1 MPRKKKKFID
11 NKSAVTFHLVHR
23 SQRDPLLAD
32 EDKPQHVLQ
41 QVSAST
47 EKRREEQR
55 KFGVYFEDEYDY
67 LQHLKEPGQ
76 AVLEPTVSRVR
87 IKKAEVTDE
96 PQPEETPKLQLPAS
110 VFPSEQEEDVGM
122 LNKAAPLVGP
132 QLDWD
137 PDIVAALDE
146 DFNYDDPNNALEDD
160 FIAMATAAPT
170 GEEEE
175 VDSDGEYPSDECEME
190 SDEEGSSE
198 GMTYRTTKSRFTE
211 YSITSSVMRRNDGL
225 TLLDDRFEKL
235 YEEYDDDEM
244 GPLDHEELTGTVQQD
259 SLVLN
264 SILQEYEKKKE
275 ESIIRRLDPEREGME
290 EEGDEDEEVSSESE
304 SEEDDLVRVVTE
316 QPKEKWDCESILS
329 TYSSIYNHPTVI
341 KDPPKPKKGKQIIL
355 SQKSGIPIGV
365 LSSKGVTKKQLEELD
380 RMDEEEEGSSEEED
394 EEEGERRSAPARRKG
409 ETPEEK
415 KQRKQAVK
423 AERRERRMEK
433 KANKLAFK
441 EEVSRQEKVVMNQR
455 NLKGIKLA

>member
-11 NKSAVTFHLVHR
+11 NKNAVTFHLVHR
-23 SQRDPLLAD
+23 SQRDPLQAD

-41 QVSAST
+41 EVSASI

-55 KFGVYFEDEYDY
+55 KYGVYFEDEYDY

-76 AVLEPTVSRVR
+76 AVLEPSVSKVN
-87 IKKAEVTDE
+87 IKRAEDTNE
-96 PQPEETPKLQLPAS
+96 PQPEETPRLQLPAS

-122 LNKAAPLVGP
+122 LNKAVPLVGP

-146 DFNYDDPNNALEDD
+146 DFNYNDPDNMLEDD
-160 FIAMATAAPT
+160 FISMATAAPQD
-170 GEEEE
+170 EEEE
-175 VDSDGEYPSDECEME
+175 DVDSDGEYPSDECEME
-190 SDEEGSSE
+190 SEEEGSDE
-198 GMTYRTTKSRFTE
+198 GLTYRTTKSRFTE
-211 YSITSSVMRRNDGL
+211 YSITSSVMRRNEGL

-264 SILQEYEKKKE
+264 NILQEYEKKKE
-275 ESIIRRLDPEREGME
+275 ESIIRRLDPEREGLEGEGE
-290 EEGDEDEEVSSESE
+290 EDVSSESE
-304 SEEDDLVRVVTE
+304 SEEEDLVKMVTE

-329 TYSSIYNHPTVI
+329 TYSTLYNHPTVI

-365 LSSKGVTKKQLEELD
+365 LGGKGLTKKQLEELD
-380 RMDEEEEGSSEEED
+380 NMDEEQESSED
-394 EEEGERRSAPARRKG
+394 EEESERRPTPARRKG
-409 ETPEEK
+409 ETAEEK

-441 EEVSRQEKVVMNQR
+441 DEVSRQEKVVMNQR

>member
-11 NKSAVTFHLVHR
+11 NKNAVTFHLVHR

-41 QVSAST
+41 EVSASS

-55 KFGVYFEDEYDY
+55 KYGVYFEDEYDY
-67 LQHLKEPGQ
+67 LQHLKEPGE
-76 AVLEPTVSRVR
+76 AVLEPIVSRVS
-87 IKKAEVTDE
+87 IKGAEVTE
-96 PQPEETPKLQLPAS
+96 PHLDETPKLQLPAS

-137 PDIVAALDE
+137 PDLVAALDD
-146 DFNYDDPNNALEDD
+146 DFNYDDPDNVLEDD
-160 FIAMATAAPT
+160 FIAMATAGPS
-170 GEEEE
+170 GKEEEA
-175 VDSDGEYPSDECEME
+175 DDCSDEEYPSDECEME
-190 SDEEGSSE
+190 SEDEEEDGSSE

-211 YSITSSVMRRNDGL
+211 YSITSSVMRRNEGL
-225 TLLDDRFEKL
+225 TLLDDRFEKM
-235 YEEYDDDEM
+235 YEEYDDDEV

-264 SILQEYEKKKE
+264 NILQEYEKKKE
-275 ESIIRRLDPEREGME
+275 ESVIRRLDPVREGME
-290 EEGDEDEEVSSESE
+290 GEGEEGVSSESE
-304 SEEDDLVRVVTE
+304 SEEDELVKMVTE

-365 LSSKGVTKKQLEELD
+365 LGSKGLTKKQLEEQD
-380 RMDEEEEGSSEEED
+380 RLEEGESSEEE
-394 EEEGERRSAPARRKG
+394 EMEITIRSAPARKKG
-409 ETPEEK
+409 ETAEEK
-415 KQRKQAVK
+415 KLRKQAVK
-423 AERRERRMEK
+423 AERRERRIEK

-441 EEVSRQEKVVMNQR
+441 EEASRQEKIVMNQK